1 MFFSVNFFMA
11 TTPRGNLDSV
21 LTPTAM
27 AKGLPNE
34 HYISDAVFDEEKKA
48 ILFNNWSAIGFG
60 KDIPNTGD
68 IKPMSFVDMPLLMA
82 RDENNNIN
90 VFQNTCRHRG
100 MILIEEP
107 KNLSGLITCPYHS
120 WCYNLKG
127 ELCATPMVGGT
138 DINTHEAI
146 KNDELGLFKIKSAVW
161 QDIIFVNISNNAQEF
176 TDYAAKT
183 IERWSEFDK
192 PIYHGGETSS
202 FTLNLD
208 TNWKLAVENYCESY
222 HLPWVH
228 PELNITSSVEDH
240 YHIEEPGFFSGQG
253 SYVYNQIKSEDGSV
267 FPDFEGLSNKWD
279 QASEYIA
286 LYPNVLLGTHRDHF
300 FSIIIEP
307 IATNKTVEHVSLYY
321 AKKPEEMPELKPLI
335 DSNALFWKT
344 VFSEDIGVVEGMQR
358 GRKGIMFDGGKFS
371 PTMDSAT
378 HCFHRWIANHIKNFR
393 SLEN

>member
-1 MFFSVNFFMA
+1 MA
-11 TTPRGNLDSV
+11 TTPHSNLDSV
-21 LTPTAM
+21 LTSTAM

-183 IERWSEFDK
+183 IERWYEFDK

>member
-11 TTPRGNLDSV
+11 TTPNSNLESV
-21 LTPTAM
+21 LTSTAM

-34 HYISDAVFDEEKKA
+34 HYISDAIFDEEKKA

-68 IKPMSFVDMPLLMA
+68 IKPMSFIDMPLLMA

-146 KNDELGLFKIKSAVW
+146 KNNELGLFKIKSAVW

-202 FTLNLD
+202 FTLNLN

>member
-1 MFFSVNFFMA
+1 MA
-11 TTPRGNLDSV
+11 TTPHSNLDSV
-21 LTPTAM
+21 LTSTAM

-138 DINTHEAI
+138 DINTHKAI

-202 FTLNLD
+202 FTLNLN

>member
-1 MFFSVNFFMA
+1 MVFSENFFMA
-11 TTPRGNLDSV
+11 TTPHSNLDSV

-34 HYISDAVFDEEKKA
+34 HYMSDAVFDEEKKA

-68 IKPMSFVDMPLLMA
+68 VKPMSFVDMPLLMA

-127 ELCATPMVGGT
+127 QLCATPMVGGT

-202 FTLNLD
+202 FTLNLE

-307 IATNKTVEHVSLYY
+307 IATNKTVEHVSIYY

>member
-1 MFFSVNFFMA
+1 MA
-11 TTPRGNLDSV
+11 TTPHSNLDSV
-21 LTPTAM
+21 LTSTAM

-34 HYISDAVFDEEKKA
+34 HYMSDAVFDEEKKA

-68 IKPMSFVDMPLLMA
+68 VKPMSFVDMPLLMA
-82 RDENNNIN
+82 RDEKNNIN

-267 FPDFEGLSNKWD
+267 FPDFEGLSSKWN

-344 VFSEDIGVVEGMQR
+344 VFSEDIVVVEGMQR

-371 PTMDSAT
+371 PAMDSAT

-393 SLEN
+393 AKEN

>member
-11 TTPRGNLDSV
+11 TTPHSNLDSV
-21 LTPTAM
+21 LTSTAM

-34 HYISDAVFDEEKKA
+34 HYISDAIFDEEKKA

-176 TDYAAKT
+176 TNYAAKT